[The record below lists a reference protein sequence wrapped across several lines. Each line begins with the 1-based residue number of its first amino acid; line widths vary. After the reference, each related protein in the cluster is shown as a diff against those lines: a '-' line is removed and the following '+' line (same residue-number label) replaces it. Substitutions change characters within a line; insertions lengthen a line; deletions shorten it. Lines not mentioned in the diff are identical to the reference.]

1 MLPIDLS
8 SATFC
13 AVGEKCTAEAHTLD
27 YERTEIPHLNV
38 RCYAIEIA
46 LLLCNEG
53 IVEIKISSTE
63 HVELRVKLKLSNFM
77 VFRFS
82 QLHFLSLFSFQVKEK
97 DPTLGCNHEFP

>member
-27 YERTEIPHLNV
+27 ERTEIPHLNV

-46 LLLCNEG
+46 LLCNEG
-53 IVEIKISSTE
+53 IVEIKISSTTCRA
-63 HVELRVKLKLSNFM
+63 RVKLKLSNFM

>member
-13 AVGEKCTAEAHTLD
+13 AVGEKCTAEAHTSD
-27 YERTEIPHLNV
+27 ERTEIPHLNV

-46 LLLCNEG
+46 LLCNEG

>member
-46 LLLCNEG
+46 LLCNEG
-53 IVEIKISSTE
+53 IVEIKISSTTCRAQSE
-63 HVELRVKLKLSNFM
+63 IEAF
-77 VFRFS
+77 
-82 QLHFLSLFSFQVKEK
+82 
-97 DPTLGCNHEFP
+97 